1 MTQVYEGN
9 LNASGL
15 HFALVV
21 SRFNALITDRLLAGA
36 HDMLIRHG
44 AQEKNIDIIKVP
56 GAYEIPLGVK
66 KALAKK
72 KYDAV
77 IAIGALIRGA
87 TSHFEYL
94 SSAVSKELITL
105 STNSDT
111 PVSFGIITAET
122 LEQAIERA
130 GAKAGNRGVEA
141 ALSAIEMASLSVVL
155 SKKK

>member
-15 HFALVV
+15 QFAIVV
-21 SRFNALITDRLLAGA
+21 SRFNDMITDRLLAGA
-36 HDMLIRHG
+36 HDVLIRHG
-44 AQEKNIDIIKVP
+44 AQEKNIVIIKVP

-66 KALAKK
+66 KALDKK

-87 TSHFEYL
+87 TSHFEYI

-105 STNSDT
+105 STNSGI
-111 PVSFGIITAET
+111 PVSFGIITAENI
-122 LEQAIERA
+122 EQAIERA
-130 GAKAGNRGVEA
+130 GTKAGNRGVEA
-141 ALSAIEMASLSVVL
+141 ALSAIEMASLSVAL